1 MKLILTSKYLQ
12 KSVNDLVEESD
23 DRRAPS
29 DETTRKSE
37 QRENDLI
44 AIGAHWNKYINF
56 ECLIF

>member
-1 MKLILTSKYLQ
+1 MTSKYLQ

-44 AIGAHWNKYINF
+44 TIGAHWNKYINF